1 MRKLCSGCGSR
12 GEEEE
17 EEVSHCHTACQT
29 AMETAPGVFKGTQ
42 DRDEEHQ
49 TRGLGSSAPPKYR
62 VGQSCAQ
69 IYVLTDLE

>member
-1 MRKLCSGCGSR
+1 
-12 GEEEE
+12 
-17 EEVSHCHTACQT
+17 
-29 AMETAPGVFKGTQ
+29 METAPGVFKGTQ